1 MPVLFT
7 QSCPIC
13 GRRVHIQASLLGR
26 TVACQHC
33 KGEFVVASGLG
44 RSADEGELES
54 GQASDPLMQRVE
66 MALQRANA
74 SSAAVTS

>member
-1 MPVLFT
+1 MSVLFT

-13 GRRVHIQASLLGR
+13 GRRVQIRTSLLGR

-33 KGEFVVASGLG
+33 NGEFIVASGLG
-44 RSADEGELES
+44 RSTDEGELES

-66 MALQRANA
+66 MALRRANA
-74 SSAAVTS
+74 SSTAVSS